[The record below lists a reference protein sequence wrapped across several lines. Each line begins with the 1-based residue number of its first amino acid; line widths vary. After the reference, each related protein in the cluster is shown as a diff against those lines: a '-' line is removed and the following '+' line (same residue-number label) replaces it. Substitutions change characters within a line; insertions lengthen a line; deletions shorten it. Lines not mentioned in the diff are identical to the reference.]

1 MPFMYSWIALGKHK
15 GLNSFFLRGRGGSL
29 NSCVSETRTRLFP
42 HLLNEHL
49 LCTKALCHRV
59 GVWVGPLLCL

>member
-1 MPFMYSWIALGKHK
+1 MLLMIFMYSWIAPGNHK
-15 GLNSFFLRGRGGSL
+15 GLNSFFLSL
-29 NSCVSETRTRLFP
+29 NSCVSETRTQLFT

-49 LCTKALCHRV
+49 LCAKALCRRA